1 MNKEEFNKLGVL
13 EQVQHINNELKNNKS
28 ITSVCKELGIG
39 RSTIRDRFKKVNYSY
54 YKDLNKYIHNNDVTD
69 VLQNPTELLKC
80 NNRCNTSDIN
90 KENNKSITDVLQ
102 RDTVTDIIN
111 KSDEEIKNNLLDL
124 VNNYDVL
131 KDIIELHRRNT
142 SVIKQQIVID
152 IEESDSKLATL
163 RVNSKVLEQFNN
175 FCKDNKQ
182 YKKVDL
188 LSQAMKEF
196 IEKYN

>member
-1 MNKEEFNKLGVL
+1 MNKEEFNKLEVL
-13 EQVQHINNELKNNKS
+13 EQITYINNQLENNSSVTFVCKS
-28 ITSVCKELGIG
+28 IGIG
-39 RSTIRDRFKKVNYSY
+39 RSTIRDRFKKANYSY
-54 YKDLNKYIHNNDVTD
+54 SKDLNKYIHNKYVTD
-69 VLQNPTELLKC
+69 VIQANIEV
-80 NNRCNTSDIN
+80 NNRCISPDVN
-90 KENNKSITDVLQ
+90 KENNSNITDVLQ
-102 RDTVTDIIN
+102 KDTVTEIIN

-124 VNNYDVL
+124 VSNYNVL

-163 RVNSKVLEQFNN
+163 RVNSKILEQFNE
-175 FCKDNKQ
+175 FCKNNKQ